1 MDEWMEGWGGTLPG
15 IDQPTQIKRRA
26 HNGPCHVVLHHH
38 RLERLRHRSHILFQF
53 VGLSFR
59 QRRKKTRPRL

>member
-38 RLERLRHRSHILFQF
+38 RLERLRHRSHILF
-53 VGLSFR
+53 
-59 QRRKKTRPRL
+59 